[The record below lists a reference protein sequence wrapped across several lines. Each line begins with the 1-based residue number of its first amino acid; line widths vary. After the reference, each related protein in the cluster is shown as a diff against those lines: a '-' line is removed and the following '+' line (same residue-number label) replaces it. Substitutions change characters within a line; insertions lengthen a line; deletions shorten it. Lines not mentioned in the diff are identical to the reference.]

1 MGAGMQSASTLPAPA
16 PTPAPAPS
24 RALPFTALIIGS
36 ACLAFG
42 PLLVRLSDVSPVS
55 AAFWRLGLAT
65 PLLLLATFAFGSRQ
79 ALPSLR
85 TIPWGLA
92 ALAGLFFGAD
102 LPAWHFGILQTTT
115 ANATLFGNGAAFL
128 LAGWAMI
135 WGGEPADRQNLASLA
150 LALVGTLLLLGASA
164 EIGTAHLVGD
174 LLCLL
179 GTSLYTGYLIIL
191 MRLRSRFATGTILTI
206 ATAVAAVVV
215 LPFALL
221 APGSFWPTDWSPVL
235 TYAVTSQFIGQGLV
249 IFATG
254 SLPAAVVGVGLLVQ
268 PILSAASG
276 WLIFGET
283 FNLTQ
288 GTGAAIICLAL
299 VLVRR

>member
-1 MGAGMQSASTLPAPA
+1 MSSAPPAAVPA
-16 PTPAPAPS
+16 R
-24 RALPFTALIIGS
+24 RALPFAALIFGS

-55 AAFWRLGLAT
+55 SAFWRLSLST
-65 PLLLLATFAFGSRQ
+65 PLLLLATFAFGSRA

-85 TIPWGLA
+85 QIPWGLA
-92 ALAGLFFGAD
+92 ILAGIFFGAD
-102 LPAWHFGILQTTT
+102 LSAWHFGIMQTTT

-135 WGGEPADRQNLASLA
+135 WGGEPADKQNLAALA
-150 LALVGTLLLLGASA
+150 LALAGTLLLLGASA
-164 EIGTAHLVGD
+164 EIGMAHLVGD

-179 GTSLYTGYLIIL
+179 GTSLYTGYLIVL
-191 MRLRSRFATGTILTI
+191 MRLRAKFATGTILTI
-206 ATAVAAVVV
+206 ATAAAAVVV

-221 APGSFWPTDWSPVL
+221 APGSFWPGDWSPVL

-254 SLPAAVVGVGLLVQ
+254 SLPAAVIGIGLLVQ

-276 WLIFGET
+276 WLLFGET
-283 FNLTQ
+283 LNLTQ
-288 GTGAAIICLAL
+288 ALGAAIICAAL